1 MLYDN
6 LISELRRLT
15 KKIGS
20 DEWKPKI
27 FDLSSTVD
35 QANLKL
41 LLDEK
46 KVQQVV
52 DFTDEQTDE
61 LFLARNA
68 TQAVNAG
75 RTKVPLQD
83 SEGVWV
89 YYPWRN
95 SLVHILNST
104 DFLDLKTNR
113 NRNLLTPEEQKKL
126 GAVSIGFA
134 GLNVGNPGAVCCA
147 LEGIGADS
155 ETKLADF
162 DPLSVSNLNRF
173 RASLSDLGV
182 NKSLLTAQQMFDV
195 NPFLKIEVYD
205 KGIQPDDI
213 ESFLLS
219 PKIDVLVEETDNLKL
234 KIAIREVAR
243 KNGIPVVMVTGN
255 GPNVVI
261 DIERFDLDQNTP
273 LLNGLL
279 NSEIVEKIN
288 TINPKTASIQQKV
301 LLARDFMGKQ
311 YLTEKLNDS
320 FLLVGTELSGIPQ
333 LSESSFARG
342 AAIAGV
348 IRELILHPNSVKGG
362 RYIFGL
368 DSVLIKE

>member
-1 MLYDN
+1 MSYDN
-6 LISELRRLT
+6 LISELKRLT
-15 KKIGS
+15 KKIGN
-20 DEWKPKI
+20 DEWKPKF
-27 FDLSSTVD
+27 FDLSTTVD

-41 LLDEK
+41 LLDK
-46 KVQQVV
+46 KKIQQVV

-61 LFLARNA
+61 LFLTRNA
-68 TQAVNAG
+68 THIANAD
-75 RTKVPLQD
+75 RIKVPLQA

-89 YYPWRN
+89 YYPWRS
-95 SLVHILNST
+95 SLVHILNCT

-147 LEGIGADS
+147 LEGIGADG

-195 NPFLKIEVYD
+195 NPFLKIQVYD

-255 GPNVVI
+255 GPNVII

-279 NSEIVEKIN
+279 NSEVVEKIN

-301 LLARDFMGKQ
+301 LLARDFMGEQ
-311 YLTEKLNDS
+311 HLTEKLNNS

-348 IRELILHPNSVKGG
+348 VRELILYPNSVKGG

-368 DSVLIKE
+368 DSVLMK